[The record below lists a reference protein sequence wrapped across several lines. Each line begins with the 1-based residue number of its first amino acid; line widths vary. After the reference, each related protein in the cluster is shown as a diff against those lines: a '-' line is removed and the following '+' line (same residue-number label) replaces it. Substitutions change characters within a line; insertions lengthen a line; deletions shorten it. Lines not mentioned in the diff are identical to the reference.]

1 MLNSLPAP
9 LIGLFA
15 SLLLAV
21 NSLFWV
27 PLLLLLAMLKLMLPF
42 TAVRRRLDPLLV
54 RIAEAWIACNSGW
67 MALTQKASLG
77 CRRGSQGSIG
87 AAGIW
92 STAIINRGPTS
103 WSCSTC

>member
-21 NSLFWV
+21 NSLGWV

-42 TAVRRRLDPLLV
+42 TAVRLRLDPLLV

-67 MALTQKASLG
+67 MALTQRTAWDVEGIAGLDPQGLSL
-77 CRRGSQGSIG
+77 IH
-87 AAGIW
+87 I
-92 STAIINRGPTS
+92 
-103 WSCSTC
+103 